1 MTDRRGF
8 IGVLA
13 LLIASGCAQRA
24 DWIQGTLVTV
34 DVTGVWRGR
43 AYTTVGGG
51 GGAMQMSLE
60 QRGPRVTGEYQYRGE
75 KDFIEG
81 TVSGDTFTFRDAD
94 GDIRGQATVDGDE
107 MSGQGFSRRFQQGE
121 FKLTLQ
127 RQPGG
132 RPESR

>member
-1 MTDRRGF
+1 MDRRGF
-8 IGVLA
+8 IGALA
-13 LLIASGCAQRA
+13 LLIASGCAPRA
-24 DWIQGTLVTV
+24 DWIQGTLVTA

-43 AYTTVGGG
+43 AYALGGG
-51 GGAMQMSLE
+51 GGVGDMEMSLE
-60 QRGPRVTGEYQYRGE
+60 QRGPKVTGEYRYRGE
-75 KDFIEG
+75 KHFIEG

-107 MSGQGFSRRFQQGE
+107 MSGQGFSKRFQQGE